1 MDPAQL
7 QPGHRLDRYE
17 LLCPL
22 AYGGMASV
30 WLARFSGRKGFER
43 LVVVKMILPQYSQ
56 DPRFQEMFV
65 DEARIASRIE
75 HGNVAR
81 IVDVGEQ
88 EESTFIVMEWVDG
101 DSLSKVVRAAEQKK
115 QRIPAGIAL
124 RVCADAAAG
133 LHAAHVLRERD
144 GTLLG
149 VVHRDVSPQNIL
161 ISNAG
166 STVLIDFGVAK
177 ARDRVSQE
185 TSAGQLKGKIRY
197 MAPEQALGRNIDHR
211 ADVWALGAILY
222 ELFAGVP
229 PYDGPNE
236 VATLHKLTSGA
247 LPAPLPSYVP
257 APIRAM
263 IERALAYEAEGRYGS
278 ALELNLALEACMV
291 EIGEPTSV
299 AVVAHYTGQL
309 LAERKAARKRAVDT
323 ALAAAHA
330 RDAAASASS
339 LPMSAARVPVPYP
352 STPSTPSTPS
362 ALGSIA
368 GLGSGSGSGSGVRS
382 GSGSGSGGPLAS
394 TSRAPNPSAGRPSV
408 PMPFPIS
415 PPSHGELVSSPSNTG
430 VSGISE
436 VPSATSSATLGSA
449 AMEYPPAELIEES
462 AQAARRRRYMTAAI
476 LSVSVAA
483 GVVGLVLIIS
493 TAILKKNDARV
504 TGGPGASHTTAPA
517 EAIDPASLGN
527 GTGTTSGAST
537 GDPPVAPKPTPT
549 APPVASAT
557 TTTAPIA
564 TPTPAPTF
572 APTSNTAFG
581 GGGGAAAQAHRTPPP
596 VVAPPPKPAAKPPS
610 TGATAKS
617 PDRGF

>member
-1 MDPAQL
+1 MDPSQL

-30 WLARFSGRKGFER
+30 WLARFGGRKGFER

-88 EESTFIVMEWVDG
+88 EENTFIVMEWVDG
-101 DSLSKVVRAAEQKK
+101 DSLSKVVRAAEQRK
-115 QRIPAGIAL
+115 QRIPAGVAL
-124 RVCADAAAG
+124 RICADAAAG
-133 LHAAHVLRERD
+133 LHAAHVLKERD

-247 LPAPLPSYVP
+247 LPAPLPSFV
-257 APIRAM
+257 APPIAAM
-263 IERALAYEAEGRYGS
+263 IDRALAYEPDARYAT
-278 ALELNLALEACMV
+278 ALELNLALEACMQ

-299 AVVAHYTGQL
+299 AIVAHYTGQL
-309 LAERKAARKRAVDT
+309 LADRKAARKRAVDT
-323 ALAAAHA
+323 AVNAAHA
-330 RDAAASASS
+330 RDAADRASS
-339 LPMSAARVPVPYP
+339 LPHVAGAAGATGQPRAQYSPSNAHVPAAP
-352 STPSTPSTPS
+352 SSRD
-362 ALGSIA
+362 
-368 GLGSGSGSGSGVRS
+368 GSGPGSPG
-382 GSGSGSGGPLAS
+382 AS
-394 TSRAPNPSAGRPSV
+394 SSYPRPPSSSTGRLHS
-408 PMPFPIS
+408 PMPLPIA
-415 PPSHGELVSSPSNTG
+415 PPSQGELVSSPSNMG
-430 VSGISE
+430 VSGLNE
-436 VPSATSSATLGSA
+436 VPSATSSATLGA
-449 AMEYPPAELIEES
+449 GAMEYPPELLDDP
-462 AQAARRRRYMTAAI
+462 ARRRRFVTAAI
-476 LSVSVAA
+476 LGVSVAA
-483 GVVGLVLIIS
+483 GVVGAVLIIS
-493 TAILKKNDARV
+493 TAILKRNDA
-504 TGGPGASHTTAPA
+504 GANGASHTTAPL
-517 EAIDPASLGN
+517 EATDPASLGN
-527 GTGTTSGAST
+527 NGSSGAAT
-537 GDPPVAPKPTPT
+537 NPGD
-549 APPVASAT
+549 APPAT
-557 TTTAPIA
+557 TTPPPAPSAVVTASSA
-564 TPTPAPTF
+564 TPFGSPAAVTAAPTALPAPL
-572 APTSNTAFG
+572 
-581 GGGGAAAQAHRTPPP
+581 AA
-596 VVAPPPKPAAKPPS
+596 PPS
-610 TGATAKS
+610 TGNASNGGGSGTTSPPHRPSPPPAVTPPKPVVKPPIAAPAPK